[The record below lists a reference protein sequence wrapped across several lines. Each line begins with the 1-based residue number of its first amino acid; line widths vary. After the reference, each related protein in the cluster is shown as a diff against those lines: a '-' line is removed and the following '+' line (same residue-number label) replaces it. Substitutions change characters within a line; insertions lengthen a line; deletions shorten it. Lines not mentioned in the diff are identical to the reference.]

1 MKIVQRTQSP
11 KKLDSLNSFILQRMN
26 IGRRYWD
33 ASMLNVPNCTTKDV
47 FRTYMKDLNANYEKG
62 WGVFLYGNNGVG
74 KTYAS
79 CALLKE
85 ITKAGYSTF
94 CILSDELKLA
104 YIDGSR
110 FDTENSVVQRV
121 ERVDFLLLEDLGKE
135 YSGKGSGFAELCFEN
150 LLRKRSRECRPT
162 IVTTNLTP
170 VAFKERYKQSAASL
184 AMECMIAVEMKGDD
198 RRRFMGAEKAKEL
211 SNA

>member
-1 MKIVQRTQSP
+1 MRTLYPKQVQ
-11 KKLDSLNSFILQRMN
+11 LNSGLLTRMN
-26 IGRRYWD
+26 IGRRYWT
-33 ASMLNVPNCTTKDV
+33 ASMQNVPESTLKTTY
-47 FRTYMKDLNANYEKG
+47 RAYMKNLANNYADG
-62 WGVFLYGNNGVG
+62 WGLFVYGNNGVG
-74 KTYAS
+74 KTYTS

-104 YIDGSR
+104 YIDGGR
-110 FDTENSVVQRV
+110 FDTDNTVTQRV
-121 ERVDFLLLEDLGKE
+121 ERVDFLLIEDLGKE

-170 VAFKERYKQSAASL
+170 ALFKERYKQSAASL
-184 AMECMIAVEMKGDD
+184 AMECMIAVEAKGIDI
-198 RRRFMGAEKAKEL
+198 RREMAVAKKNEVI
-211 SNA
+211 

>member
-1 MKIVQRTQSP
+1 MKNRTLYP
-11 KKLDSLNSFILQRMN
+11 KPVSSLNSIILHRMN
-26 IGRRYWD
+26 IGRRYWP
-33 ASMLNVPNCTTKDV
+33 ASMQNVPESALKSTY
-47 FRTYMKDLNANYEKG
+47 RSYMKNLASNYAEG
-62 WGVFLYGNNGVG
+62 WGLFVYGNNGVG

-110 FDTENSVVQRV
+110 FDEDNTVTQRV
-121 ERVDFLLLEDLGKE
+121 ERVDFLLIEDLGKE
-135 YSGKGSGFAELCFEN
+135 YSGRGSGFAELCFEN

-170 VAFKERYKQSAASL
+170 ALFKERYKQSAASL

-198 RRRFMGAEKAKEL
+198 IRRQIAQTKRNEVV
-211 SNA
+211 

>member
-1 MKIVQRTQSP
+1 MKNRTLYP
-11 KKLDSLNSFILQRMN
+11 KPVSSLNSIILHRMN
-26 IGRRYWD
+26 IGRRYWP
-33 ASMLNVPNCTTKDV
+33 ASMQNVPESALKS
-47 FRTYMKDLNANYEKG
+47 TYRSYMANLASNYAEG
-62 WGVFLYGNNGVG
+62 WGLFVYGNNGVG

-110 FDTENSVVQRV
+110 FDGDNTVTQRV
-121 ERVDFLLLEDLGKE
+121 ERVDFLLIEDLGKE
-135 YSGKGSGFAELCFEN
+135 YSGRGSGFAELCFEN

-170 VAFKERYKQSAASL
+170 ALFKERYKQSAASL

-198 RRRFMGAEKAKEL
+198 IRRQIAQAKRNEVV
-211 SNA
+211 

>member
-1 MKIVQRTQSP
+1 MRTLNPKQVQLTEAI
-11 KKLDSLNSFILQRMN
+11 LNRMN
-26 IGRRYWD
+26 IGRRYWP
-33 ASMLNVPNCTTKDV
+33 ASMQNVPESVLKNTY
-47 FRTYMKDLNANYEKG
+47 RAYMKNLASNYADG
-62 WGVFLYGNNGVG
+62 WGLFVYGNNGVG
-74 KTYAS
+74 KTYTS

-110 FDTENSVVQRV
+110 FDQDNTVTQRV
-121 ERVDFLLLEDLGKE
+121 ERVDFLLIEDLGKE

-170 VAFKERYKQSAASL
+170 ALFKERYKQSAASL
-184 AMECMIAVEMKGDD
+184 AMECMIAVEAKGIDI
-198 RRRFMGAEKAKEL
+198 RREMAIAKKNEVV
-211 SNA
+211 

>member
-1 MKIVQRTQSP
+1 MKNRTLNP
-11 KKLDSLNSFILQRMN
+11 KAVRLTEDILQRMN
-26 IGRRYWD
+26 IGRRYWP
-33 ASMLNVPNCTTKDV
+33 SLMENVPESALKN
-47 FRTYMKDLNANYEKG
+47 TYRAYMQKLVSNYSEG
-62 WGVFLYGNNGVG
+62 WGLFVYGDNGVG
-74 KTYAS
+74 KTYTS

-110 FDTENSVVQRV
+110 FDTDNTVTQRV
-121 ERVDFLLLEDLGKE
+121 ERVDFLLIEDLGKE

-170 VAFKERYKQSAASL
+170 ALFKERYKQSAASL
-184 AMECMIAVEMKGDD
+184 AMECMIAVEAKGVDV
-198 RRRFMGAEKAKEL
+198 RRQMANAKKNEVL
-211 SNA
+211 NVQR

>member
-1 MKIVQRTQSP
+1 MRTLYP
-11 KKLDSLNSFILQRMN
+11 KEIQLNSGLLTRMN
-26 IGRRYWD
+26 IGRRYWS
-33 ASMLNVPNCTTKDV
+33 ATMQNVPESTLKTTY
-47 FRTYMKDLNANYEKG
+47 RAYMKNLASNYAEG
-62 WGVFLYGNNGVG
+62 WGLFVYGNNGVG
-74 KTYAS
+74 KTYTS

-104 YIDGSR
+104 YIDGGR
-110 FDTENSVVQRV
+110 FDTDNTVTQRV
-121 ERVDFLLLEDLGKE
+121 ERVDFLLIEDLGKE

-170 VAFKERYKQSAASL
+170 ALFQERYKQSAASL
-184 AMECMIAVEMKGDD
+184 AMECMIAVEAKGIDI
-198 RRRFMGAEKAKEL
+198 RREMAIAKKNEVI
-211 SNA
+211 

>member
-1 MKIVQRTQSP
+1 MTMRTKNP
-11 KKLDSLNSFILQRMN
+11 KQIALNEGILSRMN
-26 IGRRYWD
+26 IGRRYWP
-33 ASMLNVPNCTTKDV
+33 ACMQSVPEGTLKNVL
-47 FRTYMKDLNANYEKG
+47 RSYMSKLHSQYHEG
-62 WGVFLYGNNGVG
+62 WGLFIYGNNGVG
-74 KTYAS
+74 KTYTS

-85 ITKAGYSTF
+85 ITRAGYSTF

-110 FDTENSVVQRV
+110 FDTDNTVTQRV
-121 ERVDFLLLEDLGKE
+121 ERVDFLLIEDLGKE

-170 VAFKERYKQSAASL
+170 VLFKERYKQSAASL
-184 AMECMIAVEMKGDD
+184 AMECMIAVEAKGEDI
-198 RRRFMGAEKAKEL
+198 RRQMANTKKAEIL
-211 SNA
+211 

>member
-1 MKIVQRTQSP
+1 MRTRPNP
-11 KKLDSLNSFILQRMN
+11 KQLNEQILNRMN
-26 IGRRYWD
+26 IGRRYWNAEMTD
-33 ASMLNVPNCTTKDV
+33 FQESTTKGL
-47 FRTYMKDLNANYEKG
+47 FRSYVRDLHQNYNEG

-74 KTYAS
+74 KTHAS

-85 ITKAGYSTF
+85 IERRGYSTY
-94 CILSDELKLA
+94 CILADVLKVA

-110 FDTENSVVQRV
+110 FDQDNSVTQRV

-150 LLRKRSRECRPT
+150 LLRKRSRECLPT

-170 VAFKERYKQSAASL
+170 PAFKERYKQSAASL
-184 AMECMIAVEMKGDD
+184 AMECMVACEMRGED
-198 RRRFMGAEKAKEL
+198 RRVSASQIKMECMK
-211 SNA
+211 

>member
-1 MKIVQRTQSP
+1 MKNRTLNP
-11 KKLDSLNSFILQRMN
+11 KPVALNSFVLQRMN
-26 IGRRYWD
+26 IGRRYWP
-33 ASMLNVPNCTTKDV
+33 ASMQNVPECTLKSTY
-47 FRTYMKDLNANYEKG
+47 RSYMKNLASNYAEG
-62 WGVFLYGNNGVG
+62 WGLFVYGNNGVG
-74 KTYAS
+74 KTYTS

-110 FDTENSVVQRV
+110 FDEDNTVTQRV
-121 ERVDFLLLEDLGKE
+121 ERVDFLLIEDLGKE
-135 YSGKGSGFAELCFEN
+135 YSGRGSGFAELCFEN

-170 VAFKERYKQSAASL
+170 ALFKERYKQSAASL

-198 RRRFMGAEKAKEL
+198 IRRQIAQAKRNEVV
-211 SNA
+211 